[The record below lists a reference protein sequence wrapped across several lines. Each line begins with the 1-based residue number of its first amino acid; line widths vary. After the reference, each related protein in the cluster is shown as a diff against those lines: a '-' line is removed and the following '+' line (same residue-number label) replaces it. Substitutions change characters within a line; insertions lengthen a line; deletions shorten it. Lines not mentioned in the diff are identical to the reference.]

1 MDIITINGISCY
13 EEDGVV
19 YLNLEAVARGLGFT
33 RVAASGNEVVRWET
47 VRKYLLELNVPTS
60 WHEDSTL
67 VGKTGL
73 PDYLPEN
80 IFYRLAMKAK
90 NEVAERFQAL
100 IADEVIPSIR
110 KHGGYLT
117 PALTEKILAD
127 PDTIIRLA
135 TDLKAERER
144 ARRLSQ
150 QIEADAPKVAF
161 AESFIRADT
170 DILIREMA
178 KHLTDHGFPTGQN
191 KLYQLLRNEGYLI
204 KSGQDRNLPSQRS
217 MNNGWM
223 TIKTTTRSSAD
234 STKIDRTTLITP
246 KGQEHL
252 LKHFCGKRYGL
263 TASDN

>member
-33 RVAASGNEVVRWET
+33 QDKSGVEYIRWET
-47 VRKYLLELNVPTS
+47 INGYLCNLGFPNKLGK
-60 WHEDSTL
+60 EDFI
-67 VGKTGL
+67 
-73 PDYLPEN
+73 PEN

-90 NEVAERFQAL
+90 NETAEKFQAL

-117 PALTEKILAD
+117 PALTERILAD

-135 TDLKAERER
+135 TDLKAEREK
-144 ARRLSQ
+144 ARRLTK

-191 KLYQLLRNEGYLI
+191 KLYQQLRNEGYLI
-204 KSGQDRNLPSQRS
+204 KSGQDRNLPTQRS

-223 TIKTTTRSSAD
+223 TIKTTTRSSAET
-234 STKIDRTTLITP
+234 TKLDRTTLITP

-252 LKHFCGKRYGL
+252 LKHFCGKRYGI
-263 TASDN
+263 TKENI

>member
-1 MDIITINGISCY
+1 MDIITINDESLFPIDGRELHRNLGVKTPYHVWFPRMCEYGFEADKDFQTENKNVHRADGSQMPQMQVDHKLSINAAKEICMLQRNDAGKQIRQQLIAI
-13 EEDGVV
+13 EEQW
-19 YLNLEAVARGLGFT
+19 NRPEAVMARALKMADRT
-33 RVAASGNEVVRWET
+33 IQSLNDNVR
-47 VRKYLLELNVPTS
+47 L
-60 WHEDSTL
+60 
-67 VGKTGL
+67 
-73 PDYLPEN
+73 
-80 IFYRLAMKAK
+80 
-90 NEVAERFQAL
+90 
-100 IADEVIPSIR
+100 
-110 KHGGYLT
+110 
-117 PALTEKILAD
+117 
-127 PDTIIRLA
+127 
-135 TDLKAERER
+135 
-144 ARRLSQ
+144 LSQ

-178 KHLTDHGFPTGQN
+178 KHLTDRGFPTGQN
-191 KLYQLLRNEGYLI
+191 KLYQQLRDEGYLI

-263 TASDN
+263 TVSDN

>member
-1 MDIITINGISCY
+1 MDIITVNGINCY

-33 RVAASGNEVVRWET
+33 TSQKIGEKEYVNVRWQRVE
-47 VRKYLLELNVPTS
+47 
-60 WHEDSTL
+60 
-67 VGKTGL
+67 
-73 PDYLPEN
+73 DYLTEIGFATSGKRPDFIPEN

-110 KHGGYLT
+110 KNGGYLT
-117 PALTEKILAD
+117 PALTERILAD

-135 TDLKAERER
+135 TDLKAEREK
-144 ARRLSQ
+144 ARRLTK

-191 KLYQLLRNEGYLI
+191 KLYQQLRNEGYLI
-204 KSGQDRNLPSQRS
+204 KSGQDRNLPTQRS

-223 TIKTTTRSSAD
+223 TIKTTTRSSAET
-234 STKIDRTTLITP
+234 TKIDRTTLITP

-252 LKHFCGKRYGL
+252 LKHFCGKRYSI
-263 TASDN
+263 TKENI

>member
-1 MDIITINGISCY
+1 MDIITINDESLFPIDGRELHRNLGVKTPYHVWFPRMCEYGFEADKDFQTENKNVHRADGSQMPQMQVDHKLSINAAKEICMLQRNEAGKQIRQQLIAI
-13 EEDGVV
+13 EEQW
-19 YLNLEAVARGLGFT
+19 NRPEAVMARALKMADRT
-33 RVAASGNEVVRWET
+33 IQSLNDNVR
-47 VRKYLLELNVPTS
+47 L
-60 WHEDSTL
+60 
-67 VGKTGL
+67 
-73 PDYLPEN
+73 
-80 IFYRLAMKAK
+80 
-90 NEVAERFQAL
+90 
-100 IADEVIPSIR
+100 
-110 KHGGYLT
+110 
-117 PALTEKILAD
+117 
-127 PDTIIRLA
+127 
-135 TDLKAERER
+135 
-144 ARRLSQ
+144 LSQ

-191 KLYQLLRNEGYLI
+191 KLYQQLRNEGYLI

-263 TASDN
+263 TVSDN

>member
-1 MDIITINGISCY
+1 MDIITINDESLFPIDGRELHRNLGVKTPYHVWFPRMCEYGFEADKDFQTENKNVHRADGSQMPQMQVDHKLSINAAKEICMLQRNDAGKQIRQQLIAI
-13 EEDGVV
+13 EEQW
-19 YLNLEAVARGLGFT
+19 NRPEAVMARALKMADRT
-33 RVAASGNEVVRWET
+33 IQSLNDNVR
-47 VRKYLLELNVPTS
+47 L
-60 WHEDSTL
+60 
-67 VGKTGL
+67 
-73 PDYLPEN
+73 
-80 IFYRLAMKAK
+80 
-90 NEVAERFQAL
+90 
-100 IADEVIPSIR
+100 
-110 KHGGYLT
+110 
-117 PALTEKILAD
+117 
-127 PDTIIRLA
+127 
-135 TDLKAERER
+135 
-144 ARRLSQ
+144 LSQ

-191 KLYQLLRNEGYLI
+191 KLYQQLRDEGYLI

-263 TASDN
+263 TVSDN

>member
-1 MDIITINGISCY
+1 MDIITINDESLFPIDGRELHRNLGVKTPYHVWFPRMCEYGFEADKDFQTENKNVHRADGSQMPQMQVDHKLSINAAKEICMLQRNDAGKQIRQQLIAI
-13 EEDGVV
+13 EEQW
-19 YLNLEAVARGLGFT
+19 NRPEAVMARALKMADRT
-33 RVAASGNEVVRWET
+33 IQSLNDNVR
-47 VRKYLLELNVPTS
+47 L
-60 WHEDSTL
+60 
-67 VGKTGL
+67 
-73 PDYLPEN
+73 
-80 IFYRLAMKAK
+80 
-90 NEVAERFQAL
+90 
-100 IADEVIPSIR
+100 
-110 KHGGYLT
+110 
-117 PALTEKILAD
+117 
-127 PDTIIRLA
+127 
-135 TDLKAERER
+135 
-144 ARRLSQ
+144 LSQ

-191 KLYQLLRNEGYLI
+191 KLYQQLRDEGYLI

-252 LKHFCGKRYGL
+252 LKHFCGKLYGL
-263 TASDN
+263 TVSDN

>member
-33 RVAASGNEVVRWET
+33 TVATSGNEVVRWNRVE
-47 VRKYLLELNVPTS
+47 KYLADLGVPTYG
-60 WHEDSTL
+60 HES
-67 VGKTGL
+67 
-73 PDYLPEN
+73 YIPEN

-191 KLYQLLRNEGYLI
+191 KLYQQLRNEGYLI

-263 TASDN
+263 T

>member
-1 MDIITINGISCY
+1 MDIITINDESLFPIDGRELHRNLGIKTSYTVWFERMCEY
-13 EEDGVV
+13 GFEAEKDFQTDSKNVIRADGSQMPQMQVDHKLSINAAKEICMLQRNDAGKQIRQQLIAIEEQW
-19 YLNLEAVARGLGFT
+19 NRPEAVMARALKMADRT
-33 RVAASGNEVVRWET
+33 IQSLNDNVR
-47 VRKYLLELNVPTS
+47 L
-60 WHEDSTL
+60 
-67 VGKTGL
+67 
-73 PDYLPEN
+73 
-80 IFYRLAMKAK
+80 
-90 NEVAERFQAL
+90 
-100 IADEVIPSIR
+100 
-110 KHGGYLT
+110 
-117 PALTEKILAD
+117 
-127 PDTIIRLA
+127 
-135 TDLKAERER
+135 
-144 ARRLSQ
+144 LSQ

-191 KLYQLLRNEGYLI
+191 KLYQQLRNEGYLI

-263 TASDN
+263 TVSDN

>member
-13 EEDGVV
+13 EEGGIV

-33 RVAASGNEVVRWET
+33 QKAKSGNEVVRWE
-47 VRKYLLELNVPTS
+47 RINGYLKDLGCIPTS
-60 WHEDSTL
+60 GD
-67 VGKTGL
+67 
-73 PDYLPEN
+73 DAYIPEN

-135 TDLKAERER
+135 TDLKAEREK

-191 KLYQLLRNEGYLI
+191 KLYQQLRNEGYLI
-204 KSGQDRNLPSQRS
+204 KSGQDRNLPTQRS

-263 TASDN
+263 TVSDN

>member
-33 RVAASGNEVVRWET
+33 QKAKSGNEVVRWE
-47 VRKYLLELNVPTS
+47 RINGYLKDLGCIPTS
-60 WHEDSTL
+60 GD
-67 VGKTGL
+67 
-73 PDYLPEN
+73 DAYIPEN

-117 PALTEKILAD
+117 PALTERILAD

-135 TDLKAERER
+135 TDLKAEREK
-144 ARRLSQ
+144 ARRLTQ

-191 KLYQLLRNEGYLI
+191 KLYQQLRNEGYLI
-204 KSGQDRNLPSQRS
+204 KSGQDRNLPTQRS

-223 TIKTTTRSSAD
+223 TIKTTTRSSAET
-234 STKIDRTTLITP
+234 TKIDRTTLITP

-252 LKHFCGKRYGL
+252 LKHFCGKRYSI
-263 TASDN
+263 TKENI